1 MSELIIYVGGTI
13 LAIGMLFPFLGAPI
27 LAVFLMA
34 NAWADFGEVRKSLKR
49 TVPRRVKTASKPTSK
64 PKKQPKR
71 STSVVSEYSP
81 EYKLPVSPFE

>member
-27 LAVFLMA
+27 LAVFLLV
-34 NAWADFGEVRKSLKR
+34 NAWADFGEVFKER
-49 TVPRRVKTASKPTSK
+49 TVPGRVKTASKPTSK

-71 STSVVSEYSP
+71 SASVVSEYSP